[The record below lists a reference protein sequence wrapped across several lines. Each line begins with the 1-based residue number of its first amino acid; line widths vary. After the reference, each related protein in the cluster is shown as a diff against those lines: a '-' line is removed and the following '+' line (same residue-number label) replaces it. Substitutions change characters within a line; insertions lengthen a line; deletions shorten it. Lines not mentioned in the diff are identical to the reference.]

1 MRISDWSSDVCS
13 SDLRVLRPD
22 LPGFGQSPTP
32 ADYNWSADELAR
44 DLIAFVCAL
53 GVERVHIVAAKYGG
67 TVAMVLASKLGERVI
82 SLSLRGAPH
91 KGDGVGSA
99 PNLIRELGV
108 TGWAAR
114 SQRSRL
120 GADTSEEQVEWW
132 TYGLMG
138 KSDPRPCIGASSSRA
153 FMTELNAELRAITD
167 RKSTRLNSSH

>member
-32 ADYNWSADELAR
+32 ADYNWSADELAS
-44 DLIAFVCAL
+44 DLIAFVDAL

-82 SLSLRGAPH
+82 SLSLLGAPH

-108 TGWAAR
+108 TGWPRRRRGPGLAPVT
-114 SQRSRL
+114 SR
-120 GADTSEEQVEWW
+120 GQFDWW
-132 TYGLMG
+132 T
-138 KSDPRPCIGASSSRA
+138 
-153 FMTELNAELRAITD
+153 
-167 RKSTRLNSSH
+167 